1 MNNLANLLYKQGKL
15 EEARLR
21 SLGYPEVAKV
31 SRGRQFRTRALVSFL
46 SPEEFRLS

>member
-1 MNNLANLLYKQGKL
+1 MNNLANLLYKQGKV

-31 SRGRQFRTRALVSFL
+31 SRGRQFPSGQDKSPGEFSFTGGI
-46 SPEEFRLS
+46 